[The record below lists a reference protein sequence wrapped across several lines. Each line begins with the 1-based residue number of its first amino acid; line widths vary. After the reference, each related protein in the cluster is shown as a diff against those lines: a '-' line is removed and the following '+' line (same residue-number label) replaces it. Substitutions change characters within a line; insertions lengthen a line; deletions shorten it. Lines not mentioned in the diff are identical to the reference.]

1 MPASPS
7 TNLSTRELQLLGDE
21 RSPLLILDDFFPHP
35 EQLLQQAEE
44 GAPFAAQTSDYYP
57 GLRKPASADYSTFV
71 QAQLPALLQELL
83 RDYFAPPGAAQ
94 PRISLCAFSLTTTAQ
109 HQLHP
114 MQCVPHVDAQDEQQF
129 ALVHYLCGSE
139 FGGTGFYRHRASG
152 FERITSA
159 RLGQYFPQLQQQLRA
174 QGRSLAGY
182 MRGSN
187 ELFEQIGAVEAR
199 FNRAILY
206 PGNLLHSGLIN
217 ASQGLP
223 RDPRRGRLTLNS
235 FIRCDN

>member
-7 TNLSTRELQLLGDE
+7 TNKLTAELHWLGDE

-35 EQLLQQAEE
+35 EQLLLEAEQ

-57 GLRKPASADYSTFV
+57 GLRKAAGAGYNAFV
-71 QAQLPALLQELL
+71 QAQLPVLLHQLL
-83 RDYFAPPGAAQ
+83 RDYVALPGDAK

-114 MQCVPHVDAQDEQQF
+114 MQCVPHVDAQDELQF
-129 ALVHYLCGSE
+129 ALVHYLCGRE

-159 RLGQYFPQLQQQLRA
+159 RIGQYFPQLQQQLRT

-187 ELFEQIGAVEAR
+187 DLFEQIGAVEAR

-217 ASQGLP
+217 TSQGLP
-223 RDPRRGRLTLNS
+223 RDPRSGRLTLNS
-235 FIRCDN
+235 FIRCD

>member
-1 MPASPS
+1 MPASPHS
-7 TNLSTRELQLLGDE
+7 NKPAPELHWLGTE
-21 RSPLLILDDFFPHP
+21 RSPLLILDDFFPYP

-57 GLRKPASADYSTFV
+57 GLRKPASADYSAFV
-71 QAQLPALLQELL
+71 QAQLPMLLQ
-83 RDYFAPPGAAQ
+83 DYFSLAGDAQ

-114 MQCVPHVDAQDEQQF
+114 MQCVPHVDAQDERQF

-152 FERITSA
+152 FERITHA
-159 RLGQYFPQLQQQLRA
+159 RLGQYFPQLQQQLRT

-187 ELFEQIGAVEAR
+187 DLFEQIGAVEAR

-217 ASQGLP
+217 TSQGLP

-235 FIRCDN
+235 FIRCD